1 MNLKENDEVL
11 WQKFNSKLTIPLI
24 EGIFILQS
32 DWTSADTL
40 YTKTLLP

>member
-1 MNLKENDEVL
+1 MSLEENDEVL
-11 WQKFNSKLTIPLI
+11 WQKFNSKLLIPLT

-40 YTKTLLP
+40 YTKVLLP